1 LGFGE
6 CVPLRRAK
14 VFVVPGV
21 FVSFEYTKWKFAQ
34 GVVD

>member
-1 LGFGE
+1 
-6 CVPLRRAK
+6 VRREK
-14 VFVVPGV
+14 IFVVPGV